1 MKPARAKLAALLAAL
16 GVALGTLIL
25 APFASAQQPPS
36 GDKDPSRLPLGEIQ
50 PGERPMPPRPAGA
63 QPGQPGQAG
72 QPRPMQPGMGRPM
85 PLPGGGRGG
94 APVPVPP
101 PSHAQPAHDDHAAAH
116 HCPGHG
122 PLDKP
127 HAPNWW
133 QGILMVNNDAATF
146 GPADEHGHFHRTDG
160 FLTQLLYRY
169 ENAAN
174 ECDPKNQ
181 PPPFLASLLNFGL
194 LAFVIVRFGKKPLAE
209 ALANRKKTMMA
220 EIDNATRLKDE
231 AEARLEDYED
241 KLQHLDETLEQ
252 LKKDYAAQSKA
263 EREHVLAEAE
273 ERRAR
278 MRRDV
283 EFRLE
288 QELKAARI
296 QLLQESVELAVVAA
310 EELLKKKIAAADQ
323 ERSADELIAGLAASW
338 SGDATNAGSRAGGA
352 A

>member
-1 MKPARAKLAALLAAL
+1 MKKVFALLAAL
-16 GVALGTLIL
+16 GVAVGSLVMVTG
-25 APFASAQQPPS
+25 ASAQQPPS
-36 GDKDPSRLPLGEIQ
+36 GDKDPSRLPLGEVQ
-50 PGERPMPPRPAGA
+50 PGDRPRPQPRPGGA
-63 QPGQPGQAG
+63 QPGQPGQ
-72 QPRPMQPGMGRPM
+72 PRPLGPPGMQR
-85 PLPGGGRGG
+85 PGGQR
-94 APVPVPP
+94 VPVPP
-101 PSHAQPAHDDHAAAH
+101 PAPPPPKHDDHGAAH

-122 PLDKP
+122 PMDAP

-133 QGILMVNNDAATF
+133 QGILMVNNDVAKF
-146 GPADEHGHFHRTDG
+146 GPADDHGHFHRTDG

-169 ENAAN
+169 ENAAD

-194 LAFVIVRFGKKPLAE
+194 LAFVLFRFGKKPLGE

-231 AEARLEDYED
+231 AESRLAEFED
-241 KLQHLDETLEQ
+241 KLQNLDETLEQ
-252 LKKDYAAQSKA
+252 MKKDYAAQSQA
-263 EREHVLAEAE
+263 EREHILAEAE

-288 QELKAARI
+288 QELKAARQ

-310 EELLKKKIAAADQ
+310 EKLLESKVAAADQ
-323 ERSADELIAGLAASW
+323 DRNADELIAGLAASW
-338 SGDATNAGSRAGGA
+338 KGEATSTSRSVGGA

>member
-1 MKPARAKLAALLAAL
+1 MKKILALLAAL
-16 GVALGTLIL
+16 GVALGTLVTVTG
-25 APFASAQQPPS
+25 ASAQQPPS
-36 GDKDPSRLPLGEIQ
+36 GDKDPARLPLGEIQ
-50 PGERPMPPRPAGA
+50 PGQRPMPPRPAGA
-63 QPGQPGQAG
+63 QPGQPGQ
-72 QPRPMQPGMGRPM
+72 PRPGMPPGMGRPM
-85 PLPGGGRGG
+85 PLPGGNR
-94 APVPVPP
+94 VPP
-101 PSHAQPAHDDHAAAH
+101 PAAPPASAHTDHGAAH

-133 QGILMVNNDAATF
+133 QGILTVNNEAATF
-146 GPADEHGHFHRTDG
+146 GPADAHGHYHRTDG

-169 ENAAN
+169 ENAAD

-181 PPPFLASLLNFGL
+181 PPPFLANLLNFGL
-194 LAFVIVRFGKKPLAE
+194 LAFVLVRFGKKPLAE

-252 LKKDYAAQSKA
+252 MKKDFIAQTQA

-288 QELKAARI
+288 QELKAARL
-296 QLLQESVELAVVAA
+296 QLLVESVEHAVVSA
-310 EELLKKKIAAADQ
+310 EEVLKKKVSAADQ
-323 ERSADELIAGLAASW
+323 DRNADELIAGLSAAW
-338 SGDATNAGSRAGGA
+338 KGEATPSTGSVGGA